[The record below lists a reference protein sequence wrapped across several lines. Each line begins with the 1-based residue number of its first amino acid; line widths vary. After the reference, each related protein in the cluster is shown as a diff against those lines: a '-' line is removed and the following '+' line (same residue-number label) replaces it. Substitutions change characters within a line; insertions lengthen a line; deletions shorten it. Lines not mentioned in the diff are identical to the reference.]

1 MPHSRRAVWATAGAA
16 DSAVATGFPEPAAT
30 WRRSSD
36 AVRARIAPSI
46 TAFGRDIMLDQD
58 VPLKVAQEILGHTSL
73 MLTADTYSHVTPKLQ
88 REATEKLSAMFD
100 KKKHKDRELD

>member
-1 MPHSRRAVWATAGAA
+1 
-16 DSAVATGFPEPAAT
+16 
-30 WRRSSD
+30 
-36 AVRARIAPSI
+36 
-46 TAFGRDIMLDQD
+46 MLDQD